1 MTNVNRLNEICSRAG
16 IYSPFLGLV
25 AVSVHPMCPRN
36 GPHTSLYPTYAG
48 VTCSVCTACAWDRLK
63 PRLKWDDGRREP
75 TSARYELI
83 RRQRGL
89 AAMPC
94 ATDPTPGGSSPRATF
109 RERTKC
115 SRRFILQSRKPNF
128 LILILFSLLVAN
140 IFQIGFI

>member
-94 ATDPTPGGSSPRATF
+94 ATDPTPGRTSVFRFVREFGLFGPAPVGNRA
-109 RERTKC
+109 
-115 SRRFILQSRKPNF
+115 
-128 LILILFSLLVAN
+128 LLVLSKGD
-140 IFQIGFI
+140 IPRTHQM